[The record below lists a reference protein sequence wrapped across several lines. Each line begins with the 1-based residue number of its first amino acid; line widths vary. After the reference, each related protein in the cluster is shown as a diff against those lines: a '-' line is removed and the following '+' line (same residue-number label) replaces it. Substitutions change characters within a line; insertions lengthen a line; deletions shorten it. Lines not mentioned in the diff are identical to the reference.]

1 MSELIQ
7 RAKNF
12 ATSAHQRIGHRRK
25 YSDQPYQV
33 HLESVAR
40 LVASVSDDPEMI
52 AAAWL
57 HDVVEDTPA
66 TLGDV
71 EREFGA
77 AVAAL
82 VQDLTDVSRPSD
94 GNRALRKESDRQHTA
109 HASARAKTIKL
120 ADLIDNCQD
129 ITGHDARFARVYLS
143 EMNALLAV
151 LGEGNARLL
160 NKARALH
167 GECLEKLSQGVGT
180 EANPA
185 FAGLAALFPQAANS
199 PILRRFREVF
209 TAGDI
214 AEPLLSFDT
223 DAPEGDTARIMK
235 SRHLQIAGIR
245 VDGVV
250 QAYVRLSDIEAG
262 GGRAGGNGGDQAGA
276 APSGRQLQ
284 HISADQVLGIN
295 APLMDV
301 VGILTRHDQCFV
313 SVFDS
318 VVGVIERDA
327 VNKPPV
333 RMWLFGALTLYE
345 MGLVS
350 LIEKLYPE
358 GTWQSILHA
367 GRLEKARQLQGER
380 ERRHQHCELI
390 NCLQLADKAML
401 ALEYQPARDA
411 LGLPSKRAA
420 KELIKDI
427 ESLRNHLAHSQD
439 IVSHDWVQIIRL
451 AHRMAE
457 LSSS

>member
-40 LVASVSDDPEMI
+40 LVASVSEDPEMI

-109 HASARAKTIKL
+109 HASVRAKTIKL

-143 EMNALLAV
+143 EMHALLAV

-167 GECLEKLSQGVGT
+167 GECVERLSQGVGT
-180 EANPA
+180 DANPA
-185 FAGLAALFPQAANS
+185 SGGLAALFPQVANS

-250 QAYVRLSDIEAG
+250 QAYVRLSDIEADVG
-262 GGRAGGNGGDQAGA
+262 PAGGNGGDQAGA

-350 LIEKLYPE
+350 LIEKIYPD
-358 GTWQSILHA
+358 GGWQRILPA

-380 ERRHQHCELI
+380 ERRNQHCELI
-390 NCLQLADKAML
+390 SCLQLADKAML
-401 ALEYQPARDA
+401 TLEYPPARDA

-420 KELIKDI
+420 KALIKDI

-457 LSSS
+457 LSTS

>member
-33 HLESVAR
+33 HLEAVAR
-40 LVASVSDDPEMI
+40 LVASVTDDAEMI

-71 EREFGA
+71 EREFGP

-94 GNRALRKESDRQHTA
+94 GNRAIRKESDRQHTA
-109 HASARAKTIKL
+109 HASPRAKSIKL

-129 ITGHDARFARVYLS
+129 ISHHDVRFARVYLG

-167 GECLEKLSQGVGT
+167 GECQEKLLDARAADATQ
-180 EANPA
+180 AP
-185 FAGLAALFPQAANS
+185 AGLATLFPQLTSS
-199 PILRRFREVF
+199 PVLRRFREVF
-209 TAGDI
+209 TAADI

-223 DAPEGDTARIMK
+223 DAPECAAARIMRA
-235 SRHLQIAGIR
+235 RHLRIAGIR

-250 QAYVRLSDIEAG
+250 QAYVRLADLAKTSAG
-262 GGRAGGNGGDQAGA
+262 NATED

-333 RMWLFGALTLYE
+333 RMWLFGAITLYE
-345 MGLVS
+345 MGLVP
-350 LIEKLYPE
+350 LIEKIYPD
-358 GTWQSILHA
+358 GSWQSVLPTA
-367 GRLEKARQLQGER
+367 RLEKARELQRER
-380 ERRHQHCELI
+380 ERRNQHCELI
-390 NCLQLADKAML
+390 NCLQLADKAQVML
-401 ALEYQPARDA
+401 EHQPARDA

-420 KELIKDI
+420 KELIKDL

-451 AHRMAE
+451 THRMAE
-457 LSSS
+457 LSTP

>member
-7 RAKNF
+7 RAKDF

-33 HLESVAR
+33 HLEAVAR
-40 LVASVSDDPEMI
+40 LVASVTDDAEMI

-82 VQDLTDVSRPSD
+82 VQDLTDVSRPGD
-94 GNRALRKESDRQHTA
+94 GNRALRKERDRRHTA

-129 ITGHDARFARVYLS
+129 ISRHDAPFARVYLG

-167 GECLEKLSQGVGT
+167 GECQDQLLDLAGADAGS
-180 EANPA
+180 AP
-185 FAGLAALFPQAANS
+185 AGLVSFFPQVANS
-199 PILRRFREVF
+199 QILRRFREVF
-209 TAGDI
+209 AAGDI
-214 AEPLLSFDT
+214 ADPLLSFDA
-223 DAPEGDTARIMK
+223 DALAGAAARIMK

-250 QAYVRLSDIEAG
+250 QAYVRLSDLAA
-262 GGRAGGNGGDQAGA
+262 RDMASN
-276 APSGRQLQ
+276 APSGRQMQ

-295 APLMDV
+295 ASLMDV
-301 VGILTRHDQCFV
+301 VGILTRHDHCFV

-333 RMWLFGALTLYE
+333 RMWLFGAITLYE
-345 MGLVS
+345 MGLIP
-350 LIEKLYPE
+350 LIEKIFPD
-358 GTWQSILHA
+358 GAWQRVLPPA
-367 GRLEKARQLQGER
+367 RLEKARELQRER
-380 ERRHQHCELI
+380 ERRNQHCELI
-390 NCLQLADKAML
+390 NCLQLADKAQIML
-401 ALEYQPARDA
+401 EHPPAREA
-411 LGLPSKRAA
+411 FGLPSKRAA
-420 KELIKDI
+420 KELIKDL

-451 AHRMAE
+451 THRMAE
-457 LSSS
+457 LGALS

>member
-1 MSELIQ
+1 MSELIA

-33 HLESVAR
+33 HLEAVAR
-40 LVASVSDDPEMI
+40 LVASVSDDEEMI

-71 EREFGA
+71 EREFGLR
-77 AVAAL
+77 VAAL

-94 GNRALRKESDRQHTA
+94 GNRAVRKERDRQHTA

-129 ITGHDARFARVYLS
+129 ISRHDARFARIYLA

-151 LGEGNARLL
+151 LGDGNARLL

-167 GECLEKLSQGVGT
+167 GECQEKLLDPTGVDLR
-180 EANPA
+180 AAPV
-185 FAGLAALFPQAANS
+185 GLVSLFPQVAS
-199 PILRRFREVF
+199 SQILRRFRDVF

-214 AEPLLSFDT
+214 ADPLLSFDA
-223 DAPEGDTARIMK
+223 DGRERALARIMK

-250 QAYVRLSDIEAG
+250 QAYVRLSDVVSGDAG
-262 GGRAGGNGGDQAGA
+262 DD
-276 APSGRQLQ
+276 APSGRHLQ

-301 VGILTRHDQCFV
+301 VGVLTRHDHCFV
-313 SVFDS
+313 SVFDA

-333 RMWLFGALTLYE
+333 RMWLFGAITLYE
-345 MGLVS
+345 MGLIP
-350 LIEKLYPE
+350 LIEKVFPD
-358 GTWQSILHA
+358 GAWQTALPPL
-367 GRLEKARQLQGER
+367 RLEKARQLQR
-380 ERRHQHCELI
+380 ERARRNQSCELI
-390 NCLQLADKAML
+390 NCLQLSDKAQIML
-401 ALEYQPARDA
+401 EHQPARDA
-411 LGLPSKRAA
+411 FGLPSKRAA
-420 KELIKDI
+420 RELIKDL

-451 AHRMAE
+451 THRMAE
-457 LSSS
+457 LSLPS

>member
-1 MSELIQ
+1 MYELIQ

-40 LVASVSDDPEMI
+40 MVASVSDDAEMI

-71 EREFGA
+71 EREFGP

-94 GNRALRKESDRQHTA
+94 GNRAIRKETDRQHTA
-109 HASARAKTIKL
+109 HASPRAKTIKL

-129 ITGHDARFARVYLS
+129 ITSHDARFARVYLS

-151 LGEGNARLL
+151 LGEGNTRLL

-167 GECLEKLSQGVGT
+167 GECQEKLSQRAGA
-180 EANPA
+180 EASPSTI
-185 FAGLAALFPQAANS
+185 GLAALFPQVANS
-199 PILRRFREVF
+199 LLLRRFREVF

-223 DAPEGDTARIMK
+223 DAPARDSARIMK
-235 SRHLQIAGIR
+235 ARHLKIAGIR

-250 QAYVRLSDIEAG
+250 QAYVRLADIAV
-262 GGRAGGNGGDQAGA
+262 GDVGDGDRGGA

-284 HISADQVLGIN
+284 HIAADQVLAIN

-318 VVGVIERDA
+318 VVGLIERDA

-333 RMWLFGALTLYE
+333 RMWLFGAITLYE
-345 MGLVS
+345 MGLLT
-350 LIEKLYPE
+350 LIEKIYPD
-358 GTWQSILHA
+358 GSWQGILPA
-367 GRLEKARQLQGER
+367 GRLEKARELQR
-380 ERRHQHCELI
+380 ERQRRNQHCELI
-390 NCLQLADKAML
+390 DCLQLADKAML
-401 ALEYQPARDA
+401 TLEYPPARDA

-420 KELIKDI
+420 KALIKDL
-427 ESLRNHLAHSQD
+427 ESLRNHLAHAQD

-457 LSSS
+457 LSTA